1 MAQGKSIYEIVLEA
15 KDLASASLE
24 RLKTNMEALPKALQE
39 ANAKIRQYQT
49 EANEFT
55 AKLTDD
61 RIKLAEIEKE
71 KNLRTLYGYYKSGM
85 ISAEEYSAGVKA
97 INKQAMEA
105 SADPSLFDKIKQNWL
120 ALSASII
127 AIWGA
132 ASQAIQYID
141 IGAKALQSE
150 ESFKQVTSAFE
161 IDGDKLLAKMK
172 EVSGGMIDESDLMQR
187 AVKALQQGL
196 NPDQIVSLLEVAR
209 SSARI
214 AGIDV
219 AAAFDRITEAA
230 ANQQVRGLKSLGIVI
245 DQNKAFEDY
254 ANKIGVAKDAL
265 NEQQQSQALANAA
278 IEEGRRQMAAM
289 GPMLVNEAEQI
300 QINKRAF
307 QELKEEIGKNL
318 ISILKLAMEHIDG
331 LVIALTAAGIANA
344 PAAFSAITKAL
355 QSLSLAG
362 AASSM
367 AIRTG
372 FAAVAAFLGYELG
385 QTIDK
390 LTYKLLNIDLSGLN
404 KPLENIDRLTK
415 SLSKSNDELAD
426 RLAELGFTGK
436 DAWEKYEKALQTGIV
451 TTDLATGKQINLL
464 DSIKQ
469 TITIM
474 DAQMKALEATS
485 KFHVALIKEDYE
497 AGKITL
503 EQYIAFVK
511 TSQDKITADQ
521 ITAARMRIE
530 ETNKEYQAK
539 KISADEMKTK
549 IAVIEQEIVVI
560 RQNAISEYHTFEK
573 SAMEEATKQRDAIQ
587 KEGFNEWRNLQD
599 LELQTFKA
607 KLDLENSYD
616 EGAIQEGLLRQSEY
630 LSRKLEREKEYTEK
644 QIRQAEE
651 SAQRILDMS
660 IGTELNAEEQKAYA
674 DMIAQKEQLQLGLEK
689 TIVESEQRINEARRT
704 EEAAALNFH
713 KACIEQ
719 TTKLTEQEAAD
730 KIAVLDVALK
740 AGVLSYDKYRE
751 AVSAI
756 EARIT
761 DTFKEG
767 LKQRSEQL
775 NMWVDLVQNR
785 MKRTQEIIDSFSTG
799 NFDDVKAYW
808 GNYSRVMS
816 ESTDQVVWEINHLT
830 QTLNG
835 ASYQTF
841 WNATIFGKRMV
852 QMVGTTV
859 YEWMGKVRDYINFVK
874 DEMTSLQ
881 SYISSLRLQLMQI
894 RGDRMGELDAW
905 MKEETKKLEDQYK
918 DELGKTQEYYEAK
931 ALLDEL
937 YKEKKE
943 KLLEEMKQNAA
954 EDLSNSSYGGTGG
967 AGGLS
972 PQSIASAREYF
983 QDLMPDWSAM
993 MPQASSAASM
1003 AGAGSDITKKVEIS
1017 AKLNISNNDPN
1028 YIRRLFEDDFWPLLR
1043 RKFELMGINMQNL

>member
-1 MAQGKSIYEIVLEA
+1 MATEKKVTIFELIMQM
-15 KDLASASLE
+15 KDLASVALE
-24 RLKTNMEALPKALQE
+24 RLQTNMEALPKAQQE
-39 ANAKIRQYQT
+39 INAKIRQYQT

-55 AKLTDD
+55 ANLTND

-71 KNLRTLYGYYKSGM
+71 KNLRTLYDYYKQGK

-105 SADPSLFDKIKQNWL
+105 SADPSLFSKIKQNWL

-161 IDGDKLLAKMK
+161 IDGDKLIAKMK

-254 ANKIGVAKDAL
+254 ANKIGIAKDAL

-278 IEEGRRQMAAM
+278 IEEGQRQMSKL
-289 GPMLVNEAEQI
+289 GPLLVNEAEQI

-415 SLSKSNDELAD
+415 SLSKSNDELAE

-436 DAWEKYEKALQTGIV
+436 DAWEKYENALKTGIV
-451 TTDLATGKQINLL
+451 TTEAATGKQINLL

-485 KFHVALIKEDYE
+485 KFQVALIKEDYE

-511 TSQDKITADQ
+511 TSQDKITENQ
-521 ITAARMRIE
+521 IVAARMRIE

-539 KISADEMKTK
+539 KISADEMKAK

-560 RQNAISEYHTFEK
+560 RQNAITEYHTFEQNALK
-573 SAMEEATKQRDAIQ
+573 EDAKMYETARKEEFD
-587 KEGFNEWRNLQD
+587 EWKNLQD

-607 KLDLENSYD
+607 KLDLQNTYD
-616 EGAIQEGLLRQSEY
+616 EGAVQEGLLRQSDY
-630 LSRKLEREKEYTEK
+630 LNRKLERDKEYAAK
-644 QIRQAEE
+644 AISQAEE
-651 SAQRILDMS
+651 TAQRILDAS
-660 IGTELNAEEQKAYA
+660 IGTELNKEEQKAYDDA
-674 DMIAQKEQLQLGLEK
+674 IEKKKQLQLGLEK
-689 TIVESEQRINEARRT
+689 TIIESEQNILQAKRKAET
-704 EEAAALNFH
+704 EALNFY
-713 KACIEQ
+713 KACVED

-730 KIAVLDVALK
+730 RIAVLDAALK

-751 AVSAI
+751 GVSAI

-761 DTFKEG
+761 DTFKAE
-767 LKQRSEQL
+767 LQERTKML
-775 NMWVDLVQNR
+775 NEWAQIAQDR
-785 MKRTQEIIDSFSTG
+785 IRHTQEIIDTFSAAG
-799 NFDDVKAYW
+799 FDDVKAYW
-808 GNYSRVMS
+808 GGYDRVIS
-816 ESTDQVVWEINHLT
+816 ETTAQVIWEMQHLT
-830 QTLNG
+830 YALNH
-835 ASYQTF
+835 ATAETF
-841 WNATIFGKRMV
+841 WKASVFGRSMIQMAGMTI
-852 QMVGTTV
+852 
-859 YEWMGKVRDYINFVK
+859 YEWMGKVRDYINYIK
-874 DEMTSLQ
+874 GLMASLQ
-881 SYISSLRLQLMQI
+881 DTISSYRLQLMQL
-894 RGDRMGELDAW
+894 RGDRLGELDVW
-905 MKEETKKLEDQYK
+905 MQEETKKLEDQYK
-918 DELGKTQEYYEAK
+918 NELGKTQEYYDAK
-931 ALLDEL
+931 SLLDEL

-943 KLLEEMKQNAA
+943 KLLEEMKQNQEDLNASSGAA
-954 EDLSNSSYGGTGG
+954 EGISPNVPASVKDYFQQLVPDFTQMMNNMP
-967 AGGLS
+967 
-972 PQSIASAREYF
+972 PQS
-983 QDLMPDWSAM
+983 
-993 MPQASSAASM
+993 QAAATANTQMSVNAEVKFDM
-1003 AGAGSDITKKVEIS
+1003 RDRDGTVRWVEDE
-1017 AKLNISNNDPN
+1017 L
-1028 YIRRLFEDDFWPLLR
+1028 WPILK
-1043 RKFELMGINMQNL
+1043 RKFELMGIKILNP